1 MTGKHAHAIT
11 YRLLANMIHSIYLSF
26 STMLISK
33 YHGIPIL
40 SVSLYGHSN
49 FLSLPFLLSARF
61 KMQSCPAKYNNPS
74 LYLPCPTLY
83 FCYFSMSAVDF
94 KEFLLDVLLD
104 LTARAIFPVLL
115 HPLSFFPFLSI
126 SLFHRCD
133 RHSSLPYIIVFSIL
147 PSNQLS
153 NLAKA
158 GQARKCEIV
167 KLQTNPF

>member
-11 YRLLANMIHSIYLSF
+11 YRLLADMIHSIYLSI

-40 SVSLYGHSN
+40 SVSLYGHSIFFL
-49 FLSLPFLLSARF
+49 FLSYCQLVSKCSLVLPNIITPIFIY
-61 KMQSCPAKYNNPS
+61 PAP
-74 LYLPCPTLY
+74 LYTFAIFQCQLWT
-83 FCYFSMSAVDF
+83 FE
-94 KEFLLDVLLD
+94 EFLLDVLLD

-115 HPLSFFPFLSI
+115 HPLSFFPFH
-126 SLFHRCD
+126 FFTGVTG
-133 RHSSLPYIIVFSIL
+133 IVHCLILQFFFSIW

-158 GQARKCEIV
+158 G
-167 KLQTNPF
+167 